1 MHKTHFISLW
11 GGLKMHFLCSFQ
23 YRSLKKKLRLGSSW
37 RHWCVHRAVANR
49 ARWSREWKSF
59 LMMMKRSDDADDK
72 TVPLHPQR
80 WQIICFSI
88 KHLSNNS
95 FLWPL
100 LAPTIHPLTRRQLP
114 LRSGASQFKVSR
126 KEGELGLGELV
137 LCHWKNPSSSP
148 SQWSWSGLGE
158 EYNLSSL
165 PILFVVVMTKRS
177 CLNHH
182 TYQEDPVRNTRKH
195 DLTIELWIRMVKQ
208 RFKGFS
214 WPNREHFGFAA
225 TESTKAKKRR
235 QLTFGYYPGQSVRIC
250 SH

>member
-1 MHKTHFISLW
+1 MSPKQHQLCHIFVPASDSVSHQSLRITYTVSMQ
-11 GGLKMHFLCSFQ
+11 LRTIRAFSFD
-23 YRSLKKKLRLGSSW
+23 K
-37 RHWCVHRAVANR
+37 VT
-49 ARWSREWKSF
+49 ETI
-59 LMMMKRSDDADDK
+59 ADDK
-72 TVPLHPQR
+72 TVLFHPKR

-148 SQWSWSGLGE
+148 PQWSWSGLEE

-165 PILFVVVMTKRS
+165 PILFVVMTKRS